1 MDREIWRATVHG
13 VSKELDTTERLNNS
27 PSEDCMVIQT
37 TLISLKVGSSS
48 TPTQG
53 WLLTSPRH
61 CLSEQQPQAATHTL
75 GLISSLSLYLEAE
88 GQNLDNLHF
97 PLIQLGSCPESWV
110 RAWALEP
117 NGHRFKFQLC
127 YLLAVWPSASCVTS
141 LSPSVFSYKMGV
153 MILSVCLVA
162 QLCLTLCDSMDCSLP
177 RSSIHGILHAR
188 VLEWVAIPFSRGSSW
203 LRNADSG
210 LLHWQ
215 VDSLPS
221 KLPGKPHH
229 IIYIV
234 GFQGV
239 NERIQIKSLTLFL
252 A

>member
-1 MDREIWRATVHG
+1 MDREIWRATVHE
-13 VSKELDTTERLNNS
+13 VSKELDTTERLNNNS

-37 TLISLKVGSSS
+37 TLVSLKVGSSS

-61 CLSEQQPQAATHTL
+61 CLSEQQLQAATHIL
-75 GLISSLSLYLEAE
+75 GLITSLLLYLAAE

-127 YLLAVWPSASCVTS
+127 YLLAVWPSASCITS

-162 QLCLTLCDSMDCSLP
+162 QSCLTLCDSTDYSLP
-177 RSSIHGILHAR
+177 GSSVHRIFHAR

-203 LRNADSG
+203 LRDG
-210 LLHWQ
+210 P
-215 VDSLPS
+215 SLAGRFFTVWATRETQSYYLRCWISRS
-221 KLPGKPHH
+221 KGK
-229 IIYIV
+229 
-234 GFQGV
+234 
-239 NERIQIKSLTLFL
+239 NTDKNLTLFL